1 MRWIHDLLF
10 RLKAL
15 LAPRLMEQELDDEIR
30 FHLEME
36 VEKLV
41 GQGMGEDEARR
52 QALNRF
58 GSIGRQK
65 DRARWSWGVGFARD
79 LQADVRLVGRQM
91 RRYPGFAVGAVLTL
105 ALGIGANTAIFSI
118 ANQVIL
124 RRPAV
129 DDPDRLAA
137 IYTTCRRGNP
147 RCSSSYPDFEDY
159 RDLSRSFLDMA
170 AYSSIPLNVGDPEA
184 ARLATGLLV
193 TGNYFGLLGSGI
205 HVGRSIQP
213 SDNEKG
219 APARVTV
226 LAHGFWR
233 DAFGSDPEIVGKT
246 VRLNGAS
253 YTVVGVA
260 TEGFRG
266 LDLNV
271 TPDLW
276 LPILSAR
283 ELGPAVGG
291 AGEPDAAESRGMRWI
306 GTLVGRLGPG
316 VTVDRARA
324 DMDGLALRLGEQ
336 FPQERAAIDGVRGI
350 TVDPVQGYLLPR
362 GSEATL
368 KRFVWMLL
376 AVVGLSLL
384 LAAANLANLLLA
396 RATARGREI
405 GIRMAVGAGRT
416 RVVRQLL
423 TESLALS
430 LVGGTAG
437 LLVGKLMLAQLGAFQ
452 LPGAVTIGDLEV
464 GLDTRVLFFALGLSV
479 ATAFLF
485 GLVPALQTTRPDLV
499 RSLKGEVS
507 GRLGNQGRLRRSLV
521 AVQMGLCVV
530 LLVGSGL
537 FIRTLRNSLATDLGF
552 THGSVTTARFNL
564 SLLRYSEERGVTFV
578 DELLRRVRGM
588 PEVEEASVSTLV
600 PFQGAGFR
608 GMFAEIGGYE
618 PAPDEEVRLDYV
630 VVEPDYFETLGIE
643 LVEGRTV
650 SERDFEGSPAVM
662 VINRHMAE
670 RYWPD
675 RSPVGGSVAF
685 AGADFSFEV
694 VGVVDDPVWAAV
706 GEQPTPFVFLPLAQ
720 RPGFSTDFLTLVAR
734 GSGDPRG
741 LLPGIRDQF
750 LALDPDLS
758 LTALR
763 PLSEQVGDAL
773 MPQRMGTV
781 LLGMLGGLAL
791 LLAAVGI
798 YGVVS
803 YSVRRRAR
811 DIGIRIA
818 VGASAAAIRRAVVRE
833 MAMPVLAGLV
843 AGAVVALA
851 LSRTI
856 ETFMYGVSPNDPLTF
871 IAITTLL
878 VLVALV
884 ATLIPARWA
893 SRLDPMRILTIE

>member
-10 RLKAL
+10 RLRAL
-15 LAPRLMEQELDDEIR
+15 LVPRLMEQELDDEIR

-52 QALNRF
+52 LALNRF
-58 GSIGRQK
+58 GAIGRQK
-65 DRARWSWGVGFARD
+65 DRARWSWGVGLARD
-79 LQADVRLVGRQM
+79 LQADVRLVARQM
-91 RRYPGFAVGAVLTL
+91 RRHPGFAAGAALTL

-118 ANQVIL
+118 ADQVLL

-137 IYTTCRRGNP
+137 IYTTCRRGSV

-170 AYSSIPLNVGDPEA
+170 AYSPVPLNVGDPEA

-193 TGNYFGLLGSGI
+193 TGNYFGLLGTRI

-213 SDNEKG
+213 SDNETG

-233 DAFGSDPEIVGKT
+233 DAFGSDLGIVGKT
-246 VRLNGAS
+246 VRLNGVS
-253 YTVVGVA
+253 FTVVGVA

-276 LPILSAR
+276 LPIRSAR

-291 AGEPDAAESRGMRWI
+291 AGEADAAENRGMRWI

-316 VTVDRARA
+316 VTVQRARA

-350 TVDPVQGYLLPR
+350 TVDPVRGYLLPR
-362 GSEATL
+362 GSEASL

-396 RATARGREI
+396 RSTTRGREI
-405 GIRMAVGAGRT
+405 GIRMAVGAGRS

-430 LVGGTAG
+430 LIGGTAG
-437 LLVGKLMLAQLGAFQ
+437 LLVGKLMLGLLGAFQ
-452 LPGAVTIGDLEV
+452 LPGAVAIGDLEV
-464 GLDTRVLFFALGLSV
+464 GLDTGVLFFALGLSV
-479 ATAFLF
+479 STAFLF

-499 RSLKGEVS
+499 KALKGEVS
-507 GRLGNQGRLRRSLV
+507 RRLGNQGRLRRSLV

-552 THGSVTTARFNL
+552 THRFVTTARFNL
-564 SLLRYSEERGVTFV
+564 SLLRYSEERGVAFV
-578 DELLRRVRGM
+578 DELLRRVREI

-608 GMFAEIGGYE
+608 GMFADIGGYE
-618 PAPDEEVRLDYV
+618 PAPDEEIRLDYV
-630 VVEPDYFETLGIE
+630 VVEPGYFETLGIG
-643 LVEGRTV
+643 LVEGRAI
-650 SERDFEGSPAVM
+650 SERDFEGSPSVV

-675 RSPVGGSVAF
+675 RSAVGGSVAF
-685 AGADFSFEV
+685 AGADFEFEV

-706 GEQPTPFVFLPLAQ
+706 GEEPTPFVFLPLAQ
-720 RPGFSTDFLTLVAR
+720 RPSFSTSFLTLVAR

-741 LLPGIRDQF
+741 LSPSIRDQF
-750 LALDPDLS
+750 LVLDPDLS
-758 LTALR
+758 LTELR

-781 LLGMLGGLAL
+781 LLSMLGGLAL

-818 VGASAAAIRRAVVRE
+818 VGASAAAIRRTVVLE
-833 MAMPVLAGLV
+833 MAIPVLAGLV
-843 AGAVVALA
+843 GGAAVALG

-856 ETFMYGVSPNDPLTF
+856 ETFMFGVSPNDPLTF
-871 IAITTLL
+871 VAITALL
-878 VLVALV
+878 VVVALV

-893 SRLDPMRILTIE
+893 SRLDPMRVLTVE